1 MEAESRM
8 EAVEERNNQL
18 QTVRTNL
25 ESEVAQLEQ
34 KKSDL
39 LQKMSNEQN
48 EVVKYVKLIISLM

>member
-48 EVVKYVKLIISLM
+48 EVAKYVKLIISLI

>member
-18 QTVRTNL
+18 QTVRANL
-25 ESEVAQLEQ
+25 ESEVSQLEQ

-48 EVVKYVKLIISLM
+48 EVAKYVKLIISLI

>member
-18 QTVRTNL
+18 QTVRANL

-48 EVVKYVKLIISLM
+48 EVAKYVKLIISLT

>member
-18 QTVRTNL
+18 QTVRANL

-48 EVVKYVKLIISLM
+48 EVAKYVKLIISLI

>member
-18 QTVRTNL
+18 QTVRANL

-48 EVVKYVKLIISLM
+48 EVAKYVL